1 MNIIRFSIRHPVTI
15 FMATLAAVLFGLV
28 ALGRL
33 SVNLLP
39 EISYPTLTIQVEY
52 PDAAPAEVEV
62 LVTEPVEEAVAVVQ
76 GLRKMHSISQ
86 SGMSQIVLE
95 FGWGTNMDYASL
107 DVREKIDLVR
117 LPDDSRPP
125 VLLRFDPTLDP
136 VMRVAAY
143 GDSNLVALRH
153 WVDRTLKKDLEALEG
168 VASARVQGG
177 LVEEIHVELDEGKMA
192 LLGVSIENVSQAL
205 TQNNINAS
213 GGRLRDRDA
222 EFLVRTLNELGDV
235 HDIRDVILLESE
247 RGRRVTLGDVS
258 TVRRGWQER
267 EIISRVNGLE
277 CVQIAIYKEGDAN
290 TVTVAQRVRNRL
302 DQLGSRMPPGVESSV
317 LFDQSVFIERSIR
330 EVRQNA
336 IIGGLLAV
344 LVLFLFLKDLR
355 STFVIALSIPV
366 SIISTFVLM
375 RQMNVTLNIMSLGG
389 LALGVG
395 MLVDNSIVV
404 LEAIARHRKGN
415 TDAVESAERGAT
427 EVGRAVLAS
436 TLTTVA
442 VFVPIVFVEG
452 VAGQIF
458 RDQALTVTFSLLV
471 SLVVALTLIP
481 MISGLR
487 KQDWLQLVT
496 VQTESPANAA
506 RSADA
511 TANASAAHVPVPEIE
526 PEAQRV
532 QLHPVARAL
541 VFVPRMIVRGL
552 AWALVRLGRVLWRVL
567 RIISWPVRML
577 LSLVLEGFVWQVVL
591 RPVLVGFV
599 YGIVFQRVLA
609 PLGLFVLFIVRR
621 AGTGATRGFMWSC
634 RQSIFPVFDSGFAR
648 VQRVYPRLLD
658 RALAHRGAVLG
669 GTLAIFA
676 GCLALVP
683 LLGMELIPAFT
694 QGEFTFEAKLPD
706 GTPLPVTDATLANLE
721 RDLVRDPRLQTVFV
735 DVGGTDR
742 LGADVNSKKP
752 SLAQL
757 NVVMRS
763 RSDEALESEVI
774 ESIRGR
780 LEGIDD
786 LDYEF
791 RRPSY
796 FSFRTPIEIEVYG
809 FDMGELAESCDML
822 VRRLREVP
830 GLRDVRASLQ
840 EGSPEVQ
847 IAFNRARMSAM
858 QLDIDQV
865 SRTLR
870 NKIRGDAATRLKE
883 RDRQIDILVR
893 TANADRIDIAQ
904 VGNLVISQAEGIP
917 VMLSSVA
924 NIAVQRGPSQIEHL
938 DQQRAALIYADL
950 AGRDLGSVSRDIE
963 TVLAATPLPGSTTA
977 ELAGQNDELQRSFR
991 SLILAVVL
999 AVFMVY
1005 IVMASQ
1011 FESLLHPLVILGTLP
1026 LALIGVVLALA
1037 VTGTSVSVVVFL
1049 GVIMLAGIVVNNSIV
1064 LVDYINRLR
1073 QDGMA
1078 KLDAVREAA
1087 QVRLR
1092 PILMTTL
1099 TTVLG
1104 LLPMA
1109 LGLGEGAEIRAP
1121 MAVAV
1126 IGGLVISTL
1135 LTLVVIPV
1143 FYSVVDRRA

>member
-1 MNIIRFSIRHPVTI
+1 MGVIRFSIRHPVTI
-15 FMATLAAVLFGLV
+15 FMATIAAVLFGLV
-28 ALGRL
+28 SLGRL

-39 EISYPTLTIQVEY
+39 EISYPTLTIQTEY

-62 LVTEPVEEAVAVVQ
+62 LITEPLEEAVAVVQ
-76 GLRKMHSISQ
+76 GLRQMHSVSQ

-95 FGWGTNMDYASL
+95 FAWDSNMDFASL
-107 DVREKIDLVR
+107 DVREKIDLVD

-125 VLLRFDPTLDP
+125 ILLRFDPTLDP

-153 WVDRTLKKDLEALEG
+153 WVDRSLKKDLEALEG

-177 LVEEIHVELDEGKMA
+177 LVEEVHVDLDEGKMA
-192 LLGVSIENVSQAL
+192 LLGVSNDDVSRAL
-205 TQNNINAS
+205 MQNNINAS
-213 GGRLRDRDA
+213 GGRLRDRDS
-222 EFLVRTLNELGDV
+222 EFLVRTLNELADV
-235 HDIRDVILLESE
+235 NDIQRVILLEE
-247 RGRRVTLGDVS
+247 ENGRRVALGDIANVS
-258 TVRRGWQER
+258 RGWQER
-267 EIISRVNGLE
+267 EIISRVNGRE
-277 CVQIAIYKEGDAN
+277 CVQISIYKEGDAN
-290 TVTVAQRVRNRL
+290 TVTVAKRVRQRL
-302 DQLGSRMPPGVESSV
+302 GALEGRMPPGVESTV
-317 LFDQSVFIERSIR
+317 LFDQSVFIENSIR

-336 IIGGLLAV
+336 FIGGLLAV
-344 LVLFLFLKDLR
+344 MVLFLFLKDLR

-366 SIISTFVLM
+366 SIIATFVLM

-404 LEAIARHRKGN
+404 LEAIARHRKGHK
-415 TDAVESAERGAT
+415 DMVASSERGAT
-427 EVGRAVLAS
+427 EVGRAVFAS

-442 VFVPIVFVEG
+442 VFLPIIFVEG

-458 RDQALTVTFSLLV
+458 RDQALTVTFSLIV

-481 MISGLR
+481 MISALR
-487 KQDWLQLVT
+487 PTDWLRLIS
-496 VQTESPANAA
+496 VQHDDESPEPGAA
-506 RSADA
+506 GN
-511 TANASAAHVPVPEIE
+511 T
-526 PEAQRV
+526 RV
-532 QLHPVARAL
+532 GLALGEENGMAPPRLHPIARAL
-541 VFVPRMIVRGL
+541 FFLPRIVIRALIWL
-552 AWALVRLGRVLWRVL
+552 AKKTSRPLWRVGRVLF
-567 RIISWPVRML
+567 WPL
-577 LSLVLEGFVWQVVL
+577 WLVLEGFVWQVVV
-591 RPVLVGFV
+591 RPLLHYVVGGIIWRRLLVP
-599 YGIVFQRVLA
+599 IALT
-609 PLGLFVLFIVRR
+609 LLFVGRR
-621 AGTGATRGFMWSC
+621 VSQGSARGFMWMC
-634 RQSIFPVFDSGFAR
+634 GQSVFPVFDAGFGQ
-648 VQRVYPRLLD
+648 VQRAYPKLLD
-658 RALAHRGAVLG
+658 WALGHRAAVLG
-669 GTLAIFA
+669 GTLALFV
-676 GCLALVP
+676 GCMALAP
-683 LLGMELIPAFT
+683 QLGMELIPSFT
-694 QGEFTFEAKLPD
+694 QGEFTFEAELPD

-721 RDLVRDPRLQTVFV
+721 QELLNDARLHTVFV

-757 NVVMRS
+757 NVVLKER
-763 RSDEALESEVI
+763 DNEKQEADVI
-774 ESIRGR
+774 EGIRAR
-780 LEGIDD
+780 LDEIED

-796 FSFRTPIEIEVYG
+796 FSFRTPIEVELYG
-809 FDMGELAESCDML
+809 FDIEALAEATDLL
-822 VRRLREVP
+822 VTRLRDVP
-830 GLRDVRASLQ
+830 GLRDVRGSLQ
-840 EGSPEVQ
+840 PGSPEVQ

-858 QLDIDQV
+858 DLDIDQI

-893 TANADRIDIAQ
+893 TAKADRIDIRQ
-904 VGNLVISQAEGIP
+904 VGNLVVSQAEGVP

-924 NIAVQRGPSQIEHL
+924 DIGVHRGPSQIEHL
-938 DQQRAALIYADL
+938 DQQRAAIIYADL

-963 TVLAATPLPGSTTA
+963 TVLASTPLPGSVTA
-977 ELAGQNDELQRSFR
+977 ELAGQNDELRRSFR
-991 SLILAVVL
+991 SLVLAVLL

-1011 FESLLHPLVILGTLP
+1011 FESLLHPFVILGTVP
-1026 LALIGVVLALA
+1026 LGLIGVVLALA
-1037 VTGTSVSVVVFL
+1037 ATGTTVSVVVFL
-1049 GVIMLAGIVVNNSIV
+1049 GVIMLSGIVVNNSIV
-1064 LVDYINRLR
+1064 LIDYVNRLR
-1073 QDGMA
+1073 HEGRA
-1078 KLDAVREAA
+1078 KLDALREAA

-1121 MAVAV
+1121 MAIAV
-1126 IGGLVISTL
+1126 IGGLILSTL

-1143 FYSVVDRRA
+1143 FYSVVDRRP